1 MAIQMKLNWTDSMQ
15 FVARSENGPAIV
27 IDSKDGGSGPT
38 PMELLL
44 AGIAGCTGID
54 IVLILQK
61 KRLELNKLEINISGK
76 QAGKYPKRFTDIHI
90 EYFLAGKNI
99 PYKAVEQA
107 IKLSEEKYCSA
118 LASFNAKF
126 SHSYRIENE
135 EQIKPL
141 P

>member
-126 SHSYRIENE
+126 SHSYRIENK

>member
-1 MAIQMKLNWTDSMQ
+1 MATQMKLNWTEDMQ

-99 PYKAVEQA
+99 PFKAVEQA

-126 SHSYRIENE
+126 SHSYRIENK

-141 P
+141 T

>member
-135 EQIKPL
+135 ERIKPL

>member
-1 MAIQMKLNWTDSMQ
+1 MAIQMKLNWTENMQ
-15 FVARSENGPAIV
+15 FVARSDNGPAIV
-27 IDSKDGGSGPT
+27 IDSTDGGSGPT

-61 KRLELNKLEINISGK
+61 KRLAIYKLEINIIGK
-76 QAGKYPKRFTDIHI
+76 QASKYPKRFTDIHI

-118 LASFNAKF
+118 LASFNATF
-126 SHSYRIENE
+126 SHSYRIENKE
-135 EQIKPL
+135 EIKPKT
-141 P
+141 

>member
-1 MAIQMKLNWTDSMQ
+1 MAIQMKLNWTESMQ

-99 PYKAVEQA
+99 PFKAVEQA

-126 SHSYRIENE
+126 SHSYRIENK

>member
-1 MAIQMKLNWTDSMQ
+1 MAIQMKLNWTENMQ

-61 KRLELNKLEINISGK
+61 KRLALYKLEINISGK

-90 EYFLAGKNI
+90 EYFLVGKNI
-99 PYKAVEQA
+99 PFKAVEQA

-126 SHSYRIENE
+126 SHSYRIENH
-135 EQIKPL
+135 EQIKP
-141 P
+141 

>member
-1 MAIQMKLNWTDSMQ
+1 MAIQMKLNWTENMQ
-15 FVARSENGPAIV
+15 FVARSDNGPAIV

-61 KRLELNKLEINISGK
+61 KRLAIYKLEINISGK

-90 EYFLAGKNI
+90 EYFLAGKSI

-118 LASFNAKF
+118 LASFNAEF
-126 SHSYRIENE
+126 SHSYRIENH
-135 EQIKPL
+135 EQIKPKT
-141 P
+141 

>member
-1 MAIQMKLNWTDSMQ
+1 MAIQMKLNWTENMQ
-15 FVARSENGPAIV
+15 FLARSENGPAIV
-27 IDSKDGGSGPT
+27 VDSKDGGSGPT

-90 EYFLAGKNI
+90 EYFLAGKSI

-126 SHSYRIENE
+126 SHSYRIENK
-135 EQIKPL
+135 EQTKA
-141 P
+141 

>member
-1 MAIQMKLNWTDSMQ
+1 MAIQMRLNWTENMQ

-27 IDSKDGGSGPT
+27 LDSKDGGSGPT

-44 AGIAGCTGID
+44 VGVAGCPGID

-61 KRLELNKLEINISGK
+61 KRLELNKLEIHINGK
-76 QAGKYPKRFTDIHI
+76 QASKYPKRFTEIHI

-99 PYKAVEQA
+99 PFKAVEQA

-118 LASFNAKF
+118 LTSLNATF
-126 SHSYRIENE
+126 SHSYKIENQE
-135 EQIKPL
+135 PSKS
-141 P
+141 